1 MTCQVPATTVQ
12 KRTPTASC
20 VFRPERL
27 ACATMVV
34 SLVASLASAQE
45 ITVKPIRTIQK
56 WSVYIHETEGRKRC
70 FAASAPQRSRNTRG
84 GKPVSVRRGITQ
96 VAVLF
101 QPNIAADGEVS
112 FTGGYPFDP
121 DETVKLTVSGN
132 TFILYVDGEWAWAA
146 SPEVDQKIHDAFR
159 NGTTAVVIGISTR
172 GTTTT
177 DTFSLY
183 GFYKAFEQAKK
194 LCS

>member
-1 MTCQVPATTVQ
+1 M
-12 KRTPTASC
+12 
-20 VFRPERL
+20 FHLERL
-27 ACATMVV
+27 VCATMVG
-34 SLVASLASAQE
+34 SMVASLASAQE
-45 ITVKPIRTIQK
+45 INVKPIRIIQK
-56 WSVYIHETEGRKRC
+56 WSVYVHETEGLKQC
-70 FAASAPQRSRNTRG
+70 FAASAPQRSLNTRG

-101 QPNIAADGEVS
+101 RPNVSADGEVS

-132 TFILYVDGEWAWAA
+132 TFTLYVDGEWAWAG
-146 SPEVDQKIHDAFR
+146 SPEEDRKIHRAFR
-159 NGTTAVVIGISTR
+159 LGTTAVFIGISTR

-177 DTFSLY
+177 DTFSLD
-183 GFYKAFEQAKK
+183 GFFKAFEQARK